1 MDTTGDMSY
10 FLKKSGGIKD
20 GYSYPRH
27 FFHFDGALYLLA
39 CYDNGIYRLATTDS
53 LPQKVMEIQPLSG
66 KAGLEPM
73 DFKEWQDYCRG
84 KYFEYATDLK
94 IFDEGRLL
102 HLGLKRDGV
111 CKNVLWDR
119 KQKQA
124 YQWPLNGF
132 PYLVI
137 SCGHNSTDEF
147 FAIPPH
153 KVYELDSDKLTLTG
167 KKLRDLLVQTLG
179 DKQAD
184 DENMY
189 VVRLRLIPK

>member
-1 MDTTGDMSY
+1 
-10 FLKKSGGIKD
+10 
-20 GYSYPRH
+20 
-27 FFHFDGALYLLA
+27 
-39 CYDNGIYRLATTDS
+39 
-53 LPQKVMEIQPLSG
+53 
-66 KAGLEPM
+66 M

-137 SCGHNSTDEF
+137 SCGHNSTEEF

-153 KVYELDSDKLTLTG
+153 KVYELDK
-167 KKLRDLLVQTLG
+167 
-179 DKQAD
+179 
-184 DENMY
+184 
-189 VVRLRLIPK
+189 